1 MFSHECYLV
10 QFSSLLPPKHLRTKD
25 WCVSWSEKCPLAGPL
40 SCFLTVLYITLSLE
54 GPWDSP
60 HLCPLPVDWCFCRE
74 KRPVLSTRPPATQP
88 RPQQRCM
95 CCSFFLS
102 HSAGLREA
110 AGQDGR
116 SPSPYRNLTYCG
128 VPPSPFKDSSL
139 NPTCTQDGVED
150 GSCSAPG
157 NFLLENLS
165 CHHSISRILPF
176 QALTGLPFKTVYVL
190 VYNLASRDPSPWEFL
205 Y

>member
-10 QFSSLLPPKHLRTKD
+10 QFSSLLPPKHPRTKD
-25 WCVSWSEKCPLAGPL
+25 WCVSWSEKCPMAGPL
-40 SCFLTVLYITLSLE
+40 SCFPTVLYITLSLE

-74 KRPVLSTRPPATQP
+74 KRPVLITARDHQQLTLDPSRSACVVPSSATR
-88 RPQQRCM
+88 
-95 CCSFFLS
+95 
-102 HSAGLREA
+102 GLREA
-110 AGQDGR
+110 AGQDGQ

-128 VPPSPFKDSSL
+128 VPPSPFQDSSL
-139 NPTCTQDGVED
+139 NPTCTQDEVED

-157 NFLLENLS
+157 NCLLENLS
-165 CHHSISRILPF
+165 CHRSISRILPF